1 MVLLAHG
8 QRHFT
13 LESHPPLESWPP
25 LNTLLLSSARTAC
38 TAGTAGIA
46 AQTLRRLC
54 QVDLGTA
61 CIAGLLLEG
70 TARASPCSP

>member
-8 QRHFT
+8 QRQAT
-13 LESHPPLESWPP
+13 LESHPPVERWPP
-25 LNTLLLSSARTAC
+25 LDSLLLSSARTAC
-38 TAGTAGIA
+38 TAGIA
-46 AQTLRRLC
+46 ALALRRLV

-70 TARASPCSP
+70 TARASPFSP